1 MMLAARVDEY
11 GKAGWIAATILGFV
25 LWWPVGLAMLV
36 FAGCSGR
43 LRRGWSGELP
53 GQWHN
58 MGGGCDWAPW
68 GSQRRRDRWERRQ
81 ARWGGGGGG
90 GPSGNQAFDD
100 YRAETLRR
108 LEDEQREFV
117 DYLERLRRAKDKAE
131 FDQFMADRRGG
142 RPAGGQ
148 PNAYPPGESV

>member
-1 MMLAARVDEY
+1 MMLAARMDEY

-25 LWWPVGLAMLV
+25 LWWPVGLGMLI
-36 FAGCSGR
+36 FAACSGR
-43 LRRGWSGELP
+43 LRRSWYGDMP
-53 GQWHN
+53 GRWYN
-58 MGGGCDWAPW
+58 MGGGAGGCGW
-68 GSQRRRDRWERRQ
+68 GRRGR
-81 ARWGGGGGG
+81 ARWGGG

-108 LEDEQREFV
+108 LEQEQQEFV

-142 RPAGGQ
+142 RPTGS
-148 PNAYPPGESV
+148 PPGETV